1 MKYALIT
8 GAYGGM
14 GSATTKLLVK
24 KGWTVFALDK
34 KTENPTKNVYPITT
48 DLTNVDSVRSAFD
61 TVKKVTDKLDA
72 IIHFAGIYD
81 LNSLVEIDEKTFD
94 RIFKINVYGAY
105 HVNKI
110 FLPLLTNGSKIVIT
124 TSELA
129 PLDPLP
135 FTGIYAVTKSAL
147 EKYALSLRM
156 ELQLLGVKVSVLR
169 PGAVKTNL
177 LGDST
182 TALDKFCDSTSL
194 YDCNAKRFKKIVESV
209 EAKNVKSEKIAKK
222 VDKILTKKNPKP
234 IWNINRNPLLR
245 LLNLFPKRFQ
255 CFVIQKILK

>member
-14 GSATTKLLVK
+14 GYATTELLVK

-34 KTENPTKNVYPITT
+34 KTENPTENVYPITA
-48 DLTNVDSVRSAFD
+48 DLTDADSVYSAFE

-81 LNSLVEIDEKTFD
+81 LNSLVEIDEKAFD

-105 HVNKI
+105 HVNKT
-110 FLPLLTNGSKIVIT
+110 FLPMLTNGSKIVIT

-147 EKYALSLRM
+147 EKYALYP
-156 ELQLLGVKVSVLR
+156 VK
-169 PGAVKTNL
+169 
-177 LGDST
+177 
-182 TALDKFCDSTSL
+182 
-194 YDCNAKRFKKIVESV
+194 
-209 EAKNVKSEKIAKK
+209 
-222 VDKILTKKNPKP
+222 
-234 IWNINRNPLLR
+234 
-245 LLNLFPKRFQ
+245 
-255 CFVIQKILK
+255 